1 MDTFVPA
8 GRGEGGHGR
17 RELTSLVRLAGV
29 TTVPLDRSCSR
40 HGFARIV
47 RHLAGGESSY
57 ARPRAGQ
64 ELVIGEAR
72 GATIREA
79 TVAAARG
86 VAEDLE

>member
-1 MDTFVPA
+1 M
-8 GRGEGGHGR
+8 
-17 RELTSLVRLAGV
+17 
-29 TTVPLDRSCSR
+29 TTVPLDRSGSR
-40 HGFARIV
+40 LAFARIA

-79 TVAAARG
+79 TLAAARSA
-86 VAEDLE
+86 AEDLE